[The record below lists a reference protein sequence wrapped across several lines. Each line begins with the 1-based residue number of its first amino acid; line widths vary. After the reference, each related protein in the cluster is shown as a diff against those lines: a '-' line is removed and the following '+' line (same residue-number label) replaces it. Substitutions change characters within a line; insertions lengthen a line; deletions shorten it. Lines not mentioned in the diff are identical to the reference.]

1 MAKILTIPKEILKKG
16 DLVLIPRKEYEE
28 LLKLR
33 KKRQWEEKDTEEAI
47 RVFKEEKKKNKLRKI
62 NSLAELE

>member
-33 KKRQWEEKDTEEAI
+33 KKKQWEDKDTEEAI

-62 NSLAELE
+62 NSLVELE

>member
-16 DLVLIPRKEYEE
+16 DLVLIPKKEYEE

>member
-28 LLKLR
+28 LLKLK

-62 NSLAELE
+62 NSLVELE